1 MASRA
6 PATQLTLA
14 RTTTPS
20 VWYERDW
27 QQLWLSTQQQR
38 SWRSLALVPASAAA
52 PPTFVLQVA
61 LALSRVGGSHL
72 GASVHVADGEI
83 ELDQLI
89 PFGENLKRATS
100 AANDRVLIAMPSLRG
115 SVTAMPV
122 VQMADSCLLCV
133 LQGVDTLREVKGTI
147 DRIGTE
153 RIVGAAMFRPGS

>member
-1 MASRA
+1 MPRA
-6 PATQLTLA
+6 PSVQMSLA

-20 VWYERDW
+20 LWYEQDW
-27 QQLWLSTQQQR
+27 QQLWLSTQQHR
-38 SWRSLALVPASAAA
+38 SWRSLALVPAGVSA

-89 PFGENLKRATS
+89 PFEENLRRATV
-100 AANDRVLIAMPSLRG
+100 AANDRVLIALPSLRAN
-115 SVTAMPV
+115 VTALPV
-122 VQMADSCLLCV
+122 VQMADLCLLCV

-147 DRIGTE
+147 DRIGAE
-153 RIVGAAMFRPGS
+153 RIVGAAMFRPGG